1 MPNSTNEETLAA
13 SQRLLDY
20 ISGQQKSAPTVA
32 PAAPAADSRPPVSEK
47 KPGRFA
53 HPLKSL
59 SEPFAHRTTPTIGLV
74 YDSDGILLTRTHH
87 LTIGELYLEKLRF
100 VPYPA
105 GTDAT
110 NLKESAACAVRAL
123 KSFAPDFARCR
134 VWAMLAK
141 AELSLLTLPPTKT
154 EEERDA
160 VALLKA
166 SQQTKYDAADLCFDY
181 RLQENVV
188 KGADVHAVGLMS
200 SQKTL
205 SDLVAAFKESGVTLA
220 GVTSTKLSPA
230 ILLRPA
236 FGPQPW
242 NSFATLHV
250 SDDCSILS
258 IFSGGRMVQQRTI
271 NFGRAL
277 FLSKVTER
285 LALQD
290 MGRDVNTDS
299 GRARL
304 LHAANTLLANDHPT
318 DEERQLLAD
327 SLDDSTYRMV
337 SYITRTVNYHQ
348 RVEKGLPLEGLLVVA
363 SHGIEQAL
371 HTEIERSL
379 GITSL
384 PYLCPIARSAD
395 AEAAMRAIT
404 AQFKFA
410 AMIDAI
416 ALGFADDERIPNL
429 LETPDVRRTNRRYAL
444 VRKAAAITV
453 GMLSGVLIA
462 AGLYFAWGWNEASA
476 DAALKEKQLAAIT
489 KPLSPAMLRSEA
501 AKLASLERDGAE
513 LLKKRRFAALMA
525 QVAAIRGDDIF
536 ITGMTLTDAASAPD
550 VRSNRRNNRNN
561 DAASS
566 GRHVLTISA
575 ELFQTPAERETALA
589 NFLNRLETSMKDAVI
604 TVRRDAGT
612 SGGFPVVIRM
622 EGSF

>member
-205 SDLVAAFKESGVTLA
+205 SDLVAAFKEGGVTLA

-285 LALQD
+285 LALKD

-299 GRARL
+299 GHARL

-327 SLDDSTYRMV
+327 SLNDGTHRMV
-337 SYITRTVNYHQ
+337 SYITRTVNYYQ
-348 RVEKGLPLEGLLVVA
+348 RVEKGLPLEGLIVVA

-371 HTEIERSL
+371 HAEIERSL

-395 AEAAMRAIT
+395 A
-404 AQFKFA
+404 
-410 AMIDAI
+410 
-416 ALGFADDERIPNL
+416 
-429 LETPDVRRTNRRYAL
+429 
-444 VRKAAAITV
+444 
-453 GMLSGVLIA
+453 
-462 AGLYFAWGWNEASA
+462 
-476 DAALKEKQLAAIT
+476 
-489 KPLSPAMLRSEA
+489 EA

-550 VRSNRRNNRNN
+550 ARSNRRNNRNN

>member
-1 MPNSTNEETLAA
+1 
-13 SQRLLDY
+13 
-20 ISGQQKSAPTVA
+20 
-32 PAAPAADSRPPVSEK
+32 
-47 KPGRFA
+47 
-53 HPLKSL
+53 
-59 SEPFAHRTTPTIGLV
+59 
-74 YDSDGILLTRTHH
+74 
-87 LTIGELYLEKLRF
+87 
-100 VPYPA
+100 
-105 GTDAT
+105 
-110 NLKESAACAVRAL
+110 
-123 KSFAPDFARCR
+123 
-134 VWAMLAK
+134 
-141 AELSLLTLPPTKT
+141 
-154 EEERDA
+154 
-160 VALLKA
+160 
-166 SQQTKYDAADLCFDY
+166 
-181 RLQENVV
+181 
-188 KGADVHAVGLMS
+188 MS

-327 SLDDSTYRMV
+327 SLNDGTHRMV
-337 SYITRTVNYHQ
+337 SYITRTVNYYQ
-348 RVEKGLPLEGLLVVA
+348 RVEKGLPLEGLIVVA

-371 HTEIERSL
+371 HAEIERSL

-444 VRKAAAITV
+444 VRKAVAITV
-453 GMLSGVLIA
+453 GVLSGVLIA

-489 KPLSPAMLRSEA
+489 QPLSPAMLRSEA

-550 VRSNRRNNRNN
+550 ARSNRRNNRNN

-566 GRHVLTISA
+566 RRHVLTISA

>member
-32 PAAPAADSRPPVSEK
+32 PAAPAADSRPPVPEK

-59 SEPFAHRTTPTIGLV
+59 SEPFAHRTTPTIGIV
-74 YDSDGILLTRTHH
+74 YDSDGLLLSRTHH
-87 LTIGELYLEKLRF
+87 LTLGEPYLEKIRF

-110 NLKESAACAVRAL
+110 SLKERVVCAVRAL
-123 KSFAPDFARCR
+123 KSFAPDYAHCR

-166 SQQTKYDAADLCFDY
+166 SQQTKYDAADLRFDY

-188 KGADVHAVGLMS
+188 KGADVHAVGLMG

-205 SDLVAAFKESGVTLA
+205 TELVAAFKEGGVTLA

-242 NSFATLHV
+242 NSFATLHL
-250 SDDCSILS
+250 SDDYSILS

-271 NFGRAL
+271 NFGRSL

-304 LHAANTLLANDHPT
+304 LHAANALLANDNPT
-318 DEERQLLAD
+318 DEERQLIAD
-327 SLDDSTYRMV
+327 SLDDSTHRMV
-337 SYITRTVNYHQ
+337 SYITRTVNYYQ
-348 RVEKGLPLEGLLVVA
+348 RVEKGQPLEGLIVVA

-371 HTEIERSL
+371 HAEVERSL
-379 GITSL
+379 GITSRS
-384 PYLCPIARSAD
+384 YLCPTARSAD
-395 AEAAMRAIT
+395 AEAAMRAID

-410 AMIDAI
+410 AMVDAI

-453 GMLSGVLIA
+453 GVLSGVLIA

-489 KPLSPAMLRSEA
+489 KLLSPAMLRSEA

-525 QVAAIRGDDIF
+525 EVAAIRGDDIF
-536 ITGMTLTDAASAPD
+536 ITGMTLTDAATAPD
-550 VRSNRRNNRNN
+550 ARSNRRNNRNN
-561 DAASS
+561 DAAAT
-566 GRHVLTISA
+566 GRRVLTISA

-612 SGGFPVVIRM
+612 AGGFPVVIRM

>member
-20 ISGQQKSAPTVA
+20 ISGQQKSAAAITSA
-32 PAAPAADSRPPVSEK
+32 PSAAADRSPASEK

-74 YDSDGILLTRTHH
+74 YDSDGILLARTHH
-87 LTIGELYLEKLRF
+87 LTLGEPYLEKIRF
-100 VPYPA
+100 IPYPA
-105 GTDAT
+105 GTDAAS
-110 NLKESAACAVRAL
+110 LKERVACAVRAL
-123 KSFAPDFARCR
+123 KTFAPDYAHCR

-166 SQQTKYDAADLCFDY
+166 SQQTKYDAADLRFDY
-181 RLQENVV
+181 RLQENPV
-188 KGADVHAVGLMS
+188 KGADLHAVGLMG
-200 SQKTL
+200 SQATVTQ
-205 SDLVAAFKESGVTLA
+205 LVAAFKEGGVTLA

-242 NSFATLHV
+242 QSFATLHL
-250 SDDCSILS
+250 SDDYSILS

-327 SLDDSTYRMV
+327 SLDDGTYRMV

-348 RVEKGLPLEGLLVVA
+348 RVEKGLPLEGLIVVA

-371 HTEIERSL
+371 HAER
-379 GITSL
+379 
-384 PYLCPIARSAD
+384 D
-395 AEAAMRAIT
+395 H
-404 AQFKFA
+404 
-410 AMIDAI
+410 
-416 ALGFADDERIPNL
+416 
-429 LETPDVRRTNRRYAL
+429 
-444 VRKAAAITV
+444 
-453 GMLSGVLIA
+453 
-462 AGLYFAWGWNEASA
+462 GLYPEYIAQANNKWQKAYNTQDKHRFLIG
-476 DAALKEKQLAAIT
+476 AAHDQGDNRFRKEKHQQ
-489 KPLSPAMLRSEA
+489 
-501 AKLASLERDGAE
+501 G
-513 LLKKRRFAALMA
+513 
-525 QVAAIRGDDIF
+525 
-536 ITGMTLTDAASAPD
+536 
-550 VRSNRRNNRNN
+550 
-561 DAASS
+561 
-566 GRHVLTISA
+566 
-575 ELFQTPAERETALA
+575 
-589 NFLNRLETSMKDAVI
+589 
-604 TVRRDAGT
+604 
-612 SGGFPVVIRM
+612 
-622 EGSF
+622 